1 MGNAARK
8 LETESEWIAM
18 RSLLDGDEL
27 GPGSNRGAPATRRE
41 GAASAGG
48 EVVPL
53 SSRASSPQSSRGSVR
68 VGASSPTSRETF
80 FSSAPPPSGIE
91 LDRSVPAS
99 LEPKS
104 WRGRQ
109 LASIFD
115 VDVDEPPPTE
125 RSPVSRSFV
134 AAIPASRP
142 MQREDSLKAVAGFG
156 PAPEGLFESPLYVLR
171 VLERQKA
178 LKSQAA
184 HALASDRPFLLEPT
198 KTYDA
203 VAFRKGLAVW
213 ISGAALG
220 VLAIAAMAAGL
231 ARTPVAEQPAFDV
244 DSAQA
249 EPPAP

>member
-8 LETESEWIAM
+8 LDTESEWIAM

-27 GPGSNRGAPATRRE
+27 GPLSSRSAPVTRRE
-41 GAASAGG
+41 GASSGG

-53 SSRASSPQSSRGSVR
+53 SSRAGGPVSTRGSVAADAT
-68 VGASSPTSRETF
+68 ASAAREAL
-80 FSSAPPPSGIE
+80 FSTAPPPSGIE
-91 LDRSVPAS
+91 LDRSVPAP
-99 LEPKS
+99 LEPRS

-115 VDVDEPPPTE
+115 VDVDEPPPSE
-125 RSPVSRSFV
+125 RAPVSRSFV

-156 PAPEGLFESPLYVLR
+156 PAPDGILEAPLYVLR
-171 VLERQKA
+171 VIDRQKV
-178 LKSQAA
+178 LKSQAS
-184 HALASDRPFLLEPT
+184 HALASDRPFLLEAMT
-198 KTYDA
+198 TYDA
-203 VAFRKGLAVW
+203 GAFRKGVAMW

-220 VLAIAAMAAGL
+220 VLAIAAVAAGL
-231 ARTPVAEQPAFDV
+231 ARTPIAEQPAFDV